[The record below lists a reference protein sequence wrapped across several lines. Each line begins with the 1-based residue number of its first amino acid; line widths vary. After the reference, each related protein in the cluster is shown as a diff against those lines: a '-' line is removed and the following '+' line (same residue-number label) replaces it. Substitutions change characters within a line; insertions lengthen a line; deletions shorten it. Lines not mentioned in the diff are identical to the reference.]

1 MLNSLKIK
9 HFRAL
14 EDFSVAKLGR
24 VNLIVGKNNS
34 GKSTVLEALQI
45 YARNGDLRLLSTLA
59 KSHDEPSRLDR
70 EAMPHTRYDFPF
82 ASFFTGRVFPE
93 GDEGIEIGELES
105 SQLLSIEHGYYTE
118 WEETI
123 SNETGE
129 KISRQRLKR
138 ISKADSASAE
148 ESSLVDA
155 LFIKKGASQLGFF
168 QLDGRIS
175 RRGLGGGVN
184 APYDLFRRQ
193 LDYKL
198 AWRGGHL
205 IAVPPHN
212 TSRTC
217 PACGHVSADNRR
229 RQAQFACVAC
239 GYQNHADVVG
249 AINVLERGH
258 RLLACGESAQL
269 GRSVKQEPAE
279 AGQAQV

>member
-9 HFRAL
+9 RFRAL

-34 GKSTVLEALQI
+34 GKSTVLEAVQI
-45 YARNGDLRLLSTLA
+45 YASNGDFRLLTTLA
-59 KSHDEPSRLDR
+59 EGHDEPSRLDR
-70 EAMPHTRYDFPF
+70 EAMPHTRDDFPF
-82 ASFFTGRVFPE
+82 ASFFTGRVFQE

-129 KISRQRLKR
+129 TISRQRLKR

-175 RRGLGGGVN
+175 RRGLRGGVN

-229 RQAQFACVAC
+229 RQAQFACVKC
-239 GYQNHADVVG
+239 GYETHADVVG

-279 AGQAQV
+279 VR